1 MKVEVSEII
10 YTKIFLKNKSI
21 TFPLWIDLIN
31 NSFYLIKD
39 SSIFS
44 KSLNKL
50 SIKEIANLNEAVGNY
65 ILNNLVK
72 YSNKRYYVLENEIL
86 NQLLGGDDKNE

>member
-1 MKVEVSEII
+1 MEV
-10 YTKIFLKNKSI
+10 
-21 TFPLWIDLIN
+21 
-31 NSFYLIKD
+31 KD
-39 SSIFS
+39 IQ
-44 KSLNKL
+44 K
-50 SIKEIANLNEAVGNY
+50 VGNY